1 MMDIVQV
8 GENDLPQVLP
18 LMRAYCDFYAVNPSD
33 EDLMAMSRALI
44 SRPECDGIQLIARD
58 DRGRAIGFATVCWT
72 WSTLSASMI
81 GVMNDLYVESE
92 ARGTG
97 VADALI
103 AECSRRCR
111 AHGARELSWQTAK
124 DNYRA
129 QAVYDRVGAARAEWL
144 DYSLPV

>member
-1 MMDIVQV
+1 M
-8 GENDLPQVLP
+8 GESDLPQVLP

-33 EDLMAMSRALI
+33 DDLMSLARALI
-44 SRPECDGIQLIARD
+44 AHPEREGVQLIARD
-58 DRGRAIGFATVCWT
+58 GGG
-72 WSTLSASMI
+72 ASKI
-81 GVMNDLYVESE
+81 GVMNDLYVVSE

-103 AECSRRCR
+103 AECSTLCR
-111 AHGARELSWQTAK
+111 VHGARELAWQTAK

-129 QAVYDRVGAARAEWL
+129 QAVYDRVGAVRAEWL